1 MKYLQRKGFRIVP
14 INPVAAG
21 QTVLGEKVCVLL
33 QKRTRERD
41 EGERGGRERECVCVR
56 ARVSES
62 ESCSVEHLKE

>member
-41 EGERGGRERECVCVR
+41 EGGRGGGRESVCVR